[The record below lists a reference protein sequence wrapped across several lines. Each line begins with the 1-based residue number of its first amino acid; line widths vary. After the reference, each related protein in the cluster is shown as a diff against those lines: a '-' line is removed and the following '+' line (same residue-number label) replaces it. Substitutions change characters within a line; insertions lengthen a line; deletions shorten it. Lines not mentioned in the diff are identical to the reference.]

1 LIGRCKTSPV
11 DAIRGLR
18 KKLRPGN
25 AERPW
30 PRPPRPLVPGARV
43 LVTGASGAVGGVLL
57 AGLKSSHA
65 VRGIDMRAGD
75 HTDRLVDMRRLG
87 DVVRAF
93 AGIDTVVDL
102 AANSEIAA
110 SWEEVHANNLPAT
123 MNALEAARETGV
135 RRVILASSHHIVG
148 LAERDEPYASIL
160 AGRHGGLD
168 PGSVPRLTVLDPVRP
183 DGAYGVGKALGEA
196 AGRYYAEEHG
206 LSVLCLRIGTV
217 NPADR
222 PLRPKDYATFLSHRD
237 LLALVRCCVAAPDSL
252 RFGVYFGVSANRW
265 RIWDI
270 ENAQRELGYEP
281 VDDAEQW
288 R

>member
-1 LIGRCKTSPV
+1 
-11 DAIRGLR
+11 
-18 KKLRPGN
+18 
-25 AERPW
+25 
-30 PRPPRPLVPGARV
+30 V
-43 LVTGASGAVGGVLL
+43 LVTGASGAIGGVLL
-57 AGLKSSHA
+57 PGLKSSHP
-65 VRGIDMRAGD
+65 VLGIDMRPGD
-75 HTDRLVDMRRLG
+75 HTGLVVDMRRLE
-87 DVVRAF
+87 DVLEAF

-102 AANSEIAA
+102 AANSEMDA
-110 SWEEVHANNLPAT
+110 SWEEVHTNNLPAT
-123 MNALEAARETGV
+123 MNTLEAARRTGV
-135 RRVILASSHHIVG
+135 RRVIFASSHHIVG

-160 AGRHGGLD
+160 AGRHAGLD
-168 PGSVPRLTVLDPVRP
+168 PVGVPRLTTLDPVRP

-222 PLRPKDYATFLSHRD
+222 PHHPKDYSTFLSHRD
-237 LLALVRCCVAAPDSL
+237 LLALVRCCLAAPDSL

-270 ENAQRELGYEP
+270 ENARRELGYQP
-281 VDDAEQW
+281 VDDSEQW